1 MTSREASR
9 FGPSLAGFLLGLGL
23 GGFLDGILLHQIL
36 QWHNMLSA
44 VDPPTTMA
52 AMRRN
57 MTADGAFHAATWLC
71 TVLGLVVLWRGFRH
85 RTAPASGL
93 ALLGDMVFGWGVF
106 NLVEGSIDHE
116 LLGLHHVREGAQSL
130 SYDIAFLLLGGLGL
144 SHWGFGLGLRPVR
157 ARDSDS
163 GGKGGQPR
171 RAQVQEEDRNLEQHE
186 RIVNPKIGELLFEP
200 GKVAATTL

>member
-1 MTSREASR
+1 MTSRECPR

-57 MTADGAFHAATWLC
+57 MTADGVFHAATWLC
-71 TVLGLVVLWRGFRH
+71 TALGLVVLWRSFRH
-85 RTAPASGL
+85 GAAPASGL

-116 LLGLHHVREGAQSL
+116 LLGIHHVREGAQFL
-130 SYDIAFLLLGGLGL
+130 SYDIAFLLIGGLGL
-144 SHWGFGLGLRPVR
+144 IGLGLWIGSSARER
-157 ARDSDS
+157 AR
-163 GGKGGQPR
+163 
-171 RAQVQEEDRNLEQHE
+171 L
-186 RIVNPKIGELLFEP
+186 
-200 GKVAATTL
+200 

>member
-1 MTSREASR
+1 MSFWDCTTFAR
-9 FGPSLAGFLLGLGL
+9 GLS
-23 GGFLDGILLHQIL
+23 
-36 QWHNMLSA
+36 LSA
-44 VDPPTTMA
+44 TILHFCCSVDW
-52 AMRRN
+52 
-57 MTADGAFHAATWLC
+57 D
-71 TVLGLVVLWRGFRH
+71 
-85 RTAPASGL
+85 
-93 ALLGDMVFGWGVF
+93 
-106 NLVEGSIDHE
+106 
-116 LLGLHHVREGAQSL
+116 
-130 SYDIAFLLLGGLGL
+130 L